1 MTTPRRGIAA
11 VGGVLAAAALLVA
24 CSAAPD
30 AKAPDATEGAEPS
43 APTCESILRP
53 SFVDE
58 LTELGWAAQ
67 ERPFQIGEHEVPGGV
82 QCVWGDLTSGTDLA
96 QMYGWAPIDA
106 DTAVE
111 LQDYL
116 EENGWVREDGEHYVY
131 LTEDPDLIGYLE
143 EGEYGITYQ
152 FADGWVALADTKSGL
167 DLVTW
172 RG

>member
-1 MTTPRRGIAA
+1 MTARRRTAASASALFAAA
-11 VGGVLAAAALLVA
+11 VVLAA
-24 CSAAPD
+24 CSGSPD
-30 AKAPDATEGAEPS
+30 TEDTGPAEEP
-43 APTCESILRP
+43 AVPTCSSILRP
-53 SFVDE
+53 SFVDQ
-58 LTELGWAAQ
+58 LTELGWTAQ

-82 QCVWGDLTSGTDLA
+82 QCVWGDLSSGTDLA

-106 DTAVE
+106 ETSVE

-116 EENGWVREDGEHYVY
+116 EQNGWVREEGEHDVF
-131 LTEDPDLIGYLE
+131 LTEDPALIGYLD